1 MPVDFLTEAQQRQ
14 YGRYPDVVSA
24 AQLARF
30 FHLDDT
36 DRDLISQR
44 RGDANRLGFALQ
56 LLTVRFLGSFLPNP
70 VAVPTTVVDHV
81 ARQLGIAEVGCL
93 SNYLEREPTRHAHRA
108 EIRAH
113 YGYRDFGEPPWSFRL
128 SRWLFLR
135 AWLSEE
141 RPSLLFDLATAWL
154 IERKVL
160 LPGVTTLTRLVARI
174 RERSASRLWRR
185 LCALP
190 SAAQQEQLEALL
202 LVPSGTRFSHLDRL
216 RRGPTRVSAPALIG
230 ALHRHRELQA
240 LGIGTLDLTG
250 LPLARIKLLAR
261 TAATAWAPTIARMPT
276 PRRLATLLA
285 FVAVYEVAA
294 LDDALDV
301 LDLLITDIAA
311 QAERLGQQQR
321 LRTVRDLDQAA
332 LALREAC
339 ALLLDPQYPDQEV
352 RAAVLKRIPEARLRR
367 AIATID
373 TLARPADDH
382 YQEELVDRYQ
392 RVRRFLPAV
401 LRHVQFQATPSG
413 RPVLDALNFLGSI
426 EGKRH
431 ADCQAAPRESIPTP
445 WRRLVID
452 KNGQVQ
458 RPAYTL
464 CTLGRLQDGLRRRD
478 LYVSPS
484 ERWGDPRA
492 KLLQGPQWEAQR
504 GPLCRS
510 LNLPVNGE
518 QALAQLGT
526 QLDAAYRQTLANLP
540 ANAAVRID
548 PDHPARPLTLSPLDH
563 IDEPDS
569 LIDLRARVNRLLP
582 RVDLPEILLEIQMR
596 TGFASA
602 FTHVSEAQAR
612 ISDLP
617 TSVCAVLLA
626 EACNIG
632 LEPLIREDNPAL
644 TRNRLSWV
652 QQNYIRADTLAQA
665 NACLVEAQ
673 TANPLA
679 QQWGGGEVASADGMR
694 FVTPVR
700 TINSG
705 PNRKYFGAERGIT
718 YYNFSSDQYAGFH
731 GLVIPGTLRD
741 SIYILAGLLE
751 QQTSLQPV
759 EIMTDTAGASD
770 IVFGLFWLLGYQFSP
785 RLADIGGTR
794 FWRLDPD
801 ADYGA
806 LNALA
811 RYRINGGRVVRQWE
825 DILRI
830 AGSLKLGA
838 IRADELVRSLLKGDR
853 PSSLARAIAD
863 LGRIPK
869 TIHLLKFLDDETYRR
884 RILIQLNRGEGRH
897 AVGRKICHGQRG
909 EIRKRYREGQ
919 EDQLSALGLV
929 VNAVILWN
937 TIYMAAALEQ
947 LRSEGYVV
955 RPEDVARLS
964 PLATHH
970 INVLGRYAFLL
981 AEQVARGGMRPL
993 RGPEDDDWPLA

>member
-1 MPVDFLTEAQQRQ
+1 MPVDFLTEAQQRR
-14 YGRYPDVVSA
+14 YGHYPDAVSA

-36 DRDLISQR
+36 DRDLIGQR

-70 VAVPTTVVDHV
+70 VAVPTPVVDHV
-81 ARQLGIAEVGCL
+81 ARQLGITEVACL
-93 SNYLEREPTRHAHRA
+93 SRYLEREPTRHAHRA

-160 LPGVTTLTRLVARI
+160 LPGVTTLTRLVARV
-174 RERSASRLWRR
+174 RDRTASRLWRR

-190 SAAQQEQLEALL
+190 SAAQQERLEALL
-202 LVPSGTRFSHLDRL
+202 LVPEGMRYSHLDRL
-216 RRGPTRVSAPALIG
+216 RRGPTRVSAPTLIG
-230 ALHRHRELQA
+230 ALQRYRELQA

-250 LPLARIKLLAR
+250 LPPARIKLLAR
-261 TAATAWAPTIARMPT
+261 TAATAWAPIIARMPT

-285 FVAVYEVAA
+285 FVAVYEVTA

-301 LDLLITDIAA
+301 LDLLITDITA

-352 RAAVLKRIPEARLRR
+352 RAVVLKHIPKERLRC

-401 LRHVQFQATPSG
+401 LRQVQFQATPSG
-413 RPVLDALNFLGSI
+413 QPVLEALQFLRSL

-452 KNGQVQ
+452 KDDQVQ

-492 KLLQGPQWEAQR
+492 KLLQGPNWEAQR
-504 GPLCRS
+504 GPICRS
-510 LNLPVNGE
+510 LNLPVNAE
-518 QALAQLGT
+518 QALSQLGA
-526 QLDAAYRQTLANLP
+526 QLDAAYRRTLANLP

-548 PDHPARPLTLSPLDH
+548 PDHPARPLTLSHLDH
-563 IDEPDS
+563 IAEPDS

-582 RVDLPEILLEIQMR
+582 RVDLPEILLEMQLR
-596 TGFASA
+596 TGFAAA

-612 ISDLP
+612 ISELP

-632 LEPLIREDNPAL
+632 LEPLIREDHPAL

-665 NACLVEAQ
+665 NVCLVEGQ

-700 TINSG
+700 TLNAG

-759 EIMTDTAGASD
+759 EIMADTAGSSD
-770 IVFGLFWLLGYQFSP
+770 VVFGLFWLLGYQFSP

-794 FWRLDPD
+794 FWRLDPQ
-801 ADYGA
+801 ANYGA

-811 RYRINGGRVVRQWE
+811 RHRIGAERIVRHWE

-838 IRADELVRSLLKGDR
+838 IRADELVRSLLKSDR
-853 PSSLARAIAD
+853 PSSLTQAMAH

-869 TIHLLKFLDDETYRR
+869 TIHLLTFLDDETYRR

-897 AVGRKICHGQRG
+897 AVARKICHGQRG

-919 EDQLSALGLV
+919 EDQLNALGLV

-937 TIYMAAALEQ
+937 TIYTAAALEQ
-947 LRSEGYVV
+947 LCGEGYPI
-955 RPEDVARLS
+955 RPEDVAHLS
-964 PLATHH
+964 PLPTHH

-993 RGPEDDDWPLA
+993 RGPEDDDWTLA